1 MTEQEL
7 IDYLTGQRKLNI
19 KKNRAKFRAKLQYPK
34 MIDKEFEKA
43 WKIVI
48 SE

>member
-7 IDYLTGQRKLNI
+7 IDYLIGQKKLKI
-19 KKNRAKFRAKLQYPK
+19 KKSRAKFRAKLHYPQ
-34 MIDKEFEKA
+34 MTDKEFEKA

>member
-7 IDYLTGQRKLNI
+7 INYLIGQKIHRI
-19 KKNRAKFRAKLQYPK
+19 KKSRAKFRAKLQYPQ
-34 MIDKEFEKA
+34 MTDKEFEKA

-48 SE
+48 SD